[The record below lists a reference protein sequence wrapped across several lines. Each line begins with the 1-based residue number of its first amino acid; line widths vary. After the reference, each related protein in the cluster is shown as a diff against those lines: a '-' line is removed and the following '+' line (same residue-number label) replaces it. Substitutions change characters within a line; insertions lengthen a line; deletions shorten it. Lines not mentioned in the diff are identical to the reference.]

1 MKYEITEECEKYIN
15 ARGNTI
21 LMACPGS
28 GKTTS
33 IVYKLRIITKEIE
46 KNYGSGQGVLCLS
59 FTNKACDE
67 IRMMYKLM
75 HNELLHYPHIV
86 STIDSFITQH
96 IVLPFWYLC
105 EYCKQR
111 PIVVNDETLLHNL
124 YWKKSNSGSEYIVN
138 ELKDFSQKGYKYLPE
153 KIQKEG
159 CGYRYDNTLIDKEH
173 HTDLLSYCRA
183 IFEYRL
189 SNGVITSNDALW
201 IACNILKNN
210 SFVATALSNR
220 FPYIIIDEAQDTSEL
235 QYYVFEALRKAAV
248 KSMEFIGDLNQSIY
262 EWRNAKPELLNIY
275 TKKSDWKLLNLTC
288 NRRSVQHI
296 IDFYSR
302 LKPKGLPTFVS
313 HGVNNKNIKIHIYRY
328 DNEVEEKVL
337 EHFNTVC
344 ENHQLKERLVLVR
357 AKEDIL
363 GKKQETPKIWKNPLA
378 QQIIDSQILYYKN
391 KIKDA
396 IHSFKW
402 VLACCIYP
410 NDFLARKKYYNDE
423 KDKIGKHS
431 MIISM
436 LKELP
441 KLTNSIEE
449 WEKQVVRYIKDKLEI
464 ESEINLNRKCKLD
477 GYKMA
482 ELIKQPMNN
491 YFGIDQN
498 NYIISQ
504 TIHSVKGASV
514 DAVLLFL
521 DDKKSSQGL
530 SIQDIPAN
538 NNGIVNPKEKHRL
551 IYVACSRAKQ
561 FLSLAVPSSVS
572 EEQISRQFQG
582 LEIDIVHITK

>member
-1 MKYEITEECEKYIN
+1 
-15 ARGNTI
+15 
-21 LMACPGS
+21 
-28 GKTTS
+28 
-33 IVYKLRIITKEIE
+33 
-46 KNYGSGQGVLCLS
+46 
-59 FTNKACDE
+59 
-67 IRMMYKLM
+67 
-75 HNELLHYPHIV
+75 
-86 STIDSFITQH
+86 
-96 IVLPFWYLC
+96 
-105 EYCKQR
+105 
-111 PIVVNDETLLHNL
+111 
-124 YWKKSNSGSEYIVN
+124 
-138 ELKDFSQKGYKYLPE
+138 
-153 KIQKEG
+153 
-159 CGYRYDNTLIDKEH
+159 
-173 HTDLLSYCRA
+173 
-183 IFEYRL
+183 
-189 SNGVITSNDALW
+189 
-201 IACNILKNN
+201 
-210 SFVATALSNR
+210 
-220 FPYIIIDEAQDTSEL
+220 
-235 QYYVFEALRKAAV
+235 
-248 KSMEFIGDLNQSIY
+248 MEFIGDLNQSIY
-262 EWRNAKPELLNIY
+262 EWRNAKPEMLNIY